1 MINDSQIPEMPTVR
15 LNQEHRLDHPWIFS
29 RNVVKP
35 DDRIPPGTIV
45 NVENPDGRWLGQGFF
60 NARGRIGVRLLTT
73 SKSEPAN
80 KDFIEKKITQ
90 AIEMRQELGINKTSN
105 AMRLFN
111 SEGDGISGLIVDIY
125 DNTIVIEFFSAG
137 AFRLRND
144 IKDIYGKKFPG
155 ADFYWFSEKR
165 IQKQE
170 SFDCHDQPIPA
181 PLVVHE
187 HGLKFHV
194 HIGSKH
200 KTGFFVDQRDNRL
213 QLSKLCSGKKVA
225 DLCSHT
231 GGFAVYAAG
240 PGKASSVT
248 AVDLDVDAIEIA
260 KKNADINDVKIN
272 FVAED
277 IYKWLEEEQRKN
289 ELYDV
294 IILDPAKQ
302 TRNKDDIPAALAQY
316 TAMNAGTM
324 KLIKSGGYLLTC
336 SCSGLISEEEFI
348 ASVRKAASRAGRKI
362 QVIDLSGAAPDHPWL
377 INVEESRYLK
387 AIWCRVF

>member
-1 MINDSQIPEMPTVR
+1 
-15 LNQEHRLDHPWIFS
+15 
-29 RNVVKP
+29 
-35 DDRIPPGTIV
+35 
-45 NVENPDGRWLGQGFF
+45 
-60 NARGRIGVRLLTT
+60 
-73 SKSEPAN
+73 
-80 KDFIEKKITQ
+80 
-90 AIEMRQELGINKTSN
+90 MRQELGINKASN

-111 SEGDGISGLIVDIY
+111 SEGDGISGLVVDIY
-125 DNTIVIEFFSAG
+125 DHTIVIEFFSAG

-144 IKDIYGKKFPG
+144 IKDIYSKKFPG

-170 SFDCHDQPIPA
+170 SFDCHDQPIPP
-181 PLVVHE
+181 PLVVYE
-187 HGLKFHV
+187 HDLKFHV
-194 HIGSKH
+194 HVGSKH

-240 PGKASSVT
+240 PGNASSVT
-248 AVDLDVDAIEIA
+248 AVDLDVDAIDIA
-260 KKNADINDVKIN
+260 KKNAEINGVKIN

-289 ELYDV
+289 ETYDV

-316 TAMNAGTM
+316 TAMNAETM

-336 SCSGLISEEEFI
+336 SCSGLISEEDFI
-348 ASVRKAASRAGRKI
+348 ASVRRAASRAGRSI
-362 QVIDLSGAAPDHPWL
+362 QVINLSGAAPDHPWL